1 MTKLEKTLRSIT
13 DIIVQHCEPDEI
25 ILFGSYAKGCDRLD
39 SDLDILVIGDFRQSK
54 FIRNLELNELLNQFP
69 IRIDIH
75 LLTSGEFEIEC
86 QKPFLFLNTLQF
98 QSISLY
104 KKPGGVTKISMP
116 KEAFTKIQLS
126 LEKPKTV
133 GRVGGSS

>member
-1 MTKLEKTLRSIT
+1 MMKLEKTLRSIT

-69 IRIDIH
+69 ISIDLH
-75 LLTSGEFEIEC
+75 LLTSEEFQIEC
-86 QKPFLFLNTLQF
+86 QKRFSFLNTLRF
-98 QSISLY
+98 QSVSLY
-104 KKPGGVTKISMP
+104 RQKGVQ
-116 KEAFTKIQLS
+116 EYF
-126 LEKPKTV
+126 
-133 GRVGGSS
+133 